1 MNPDTPLDF
10 GEDGVNKA
18 FSLSRNK
25 IESLKPF
32 NERSE
37 ENESFQKI
45 NTETI
50 LPILKF
56 MWFIVICPNVSHD
69 FIELLIER
77 SCSGTFNSQNPH
89 NFRNFPKWRSF

>member
-1 MNPDTPLDF
+1 MMNPDAPLDF

-45 NTETI
+45 NT
-50 LPILKF
+50 
-56 MWFIVICPNVSHD
+56 
-69 FIELLIER
+69 
-77 SCSGTFNSQNPH
+77 
-89 NFRNFPKWRSF
+89 